1 MKIYAMYDIE
11 HTALDTVVKI
21 KSMVS
26 AMSLM
31 GMPENLVPI
40 LKGIIADKST
50 ENQMDYAGLLIF
62 IVIGAV
68 VGWLAGILMK
78 GGGLGLLG
86 NIIIGIVGAIA
97 GGVLF
102 GLLGLIGSIFT
113 AIVGAAILLFLV
125 WFIMKSKHQS

>member
-1 MKIYAMYDIE
+1 MYDIA
-11 HTALDTVVKI
+11 HTALDTVVRMKP
-21 KSMVS
+21 MVRS
-26 AMSLM
+26 IGLL
-31 GMPENLVPI
+31 GMRVNLSPT
-40 LKGIIADKST
+40 LKRAIVDKST

-62 IVIGAV
+62 IAIGAV

-78 GGGLGLLG
+78 GGEG
-86 NIIIGIVGAIA
+86 NIIIGIVGAVA

>member
-1 MKIYAMYDIE
+1 
-11 HTALDTVVKI
+11 
-21 KSMVS
+21 
-26 AMSLM
+26 
-31 GMPENLVPI
+31 
-40 LKGIIADKST
+40 
-50 ENQMDYAGLLIF
+50 MDYAGLLIF
-62 IVIGAV
+62 IAIGAV

-78 GGGLGLLG
+78 GGEG
-86 NIIIGIVGAIA
+86 NIIIGIVGAVA

>member
-1 MKIYAMYDIE
+1 
-11 HTALDTVVKI
+11 
-21 KSMVS
+21 
-26 AMSLM
+26 
-31 GMPENLVPI
+31 
-40 LKGIIADKST
+40 
-50 ENQMDYAGLLIF
+50 MDYAGLLIF
-62 IVIGAV
+62 IAIGAV

-78 GGGLGLLG
+78 GGDLGLLG